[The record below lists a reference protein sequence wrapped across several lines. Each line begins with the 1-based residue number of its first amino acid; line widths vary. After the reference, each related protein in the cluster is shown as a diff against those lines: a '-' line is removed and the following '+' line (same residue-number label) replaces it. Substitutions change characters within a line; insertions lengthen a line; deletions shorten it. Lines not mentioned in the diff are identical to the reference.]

1 MVTTGW
7 VCLCS
12 GNGQRCFHE
21 NKSVASAVL
30 ATTHNGRVSRIWT
43 GLRTGIRGRGILCLR
58 SLSMGSLAL
67 MHGPSEVAS
76 VSRRGGMVLGRLALF
91 PKATCASRRNR
102 NDIQERDAIQA
113 RAIAWRTRVQISPTW
128 LMATVSDFSAEPR
141 ISLVPHSTPEG
152 PSLSPICPESGAL
165 VLVWPRARL
174 NFELVH
180 RRTASRSKKV
190 GSSDD
195 DGSTSGIGPAPT
207 TPTPATPARRAFD
220 QYQTAVG
227 PGQKCLGRFW
237 TR

>member
-1 MVTTGW
+1 MGVFVQW
-7 VCLCS
+7 ERAMLFS
-12 GNGQRCFHE
+12 RKQ
-21 NKSVASAVL
+21 
-30 ATTHNGRVSRIWT
+30 VSRVCGSRYHAQRACFPHLDWLAHGDPCSRHPLSSQPVD
-43 GLRTGIRGRGILCLR
+43 GL
-58 SLSMGSLAL
+58 LAL

-91 PKATCASRRNR
+91 PKVTCASRRNR
-102 NDIQERDAIQA
+102 NDIQERDAVQA
-113 RAIAWRTRVQISPTW
+113 RAIAWRAWAQISATW
-128 LMATVSDFSAEPR
+128 LMTTVSDFSAEPR
-141 ISLVPHSTPEG
+141 ISLVPHWTPEE
-152 PSLSPICPESGAL
+152 PSLSPIRPESGAL

-195 DGSTSGIGPAPT
+195 DGSTSGIDPAPT

-220 QYQTAVG
+220 RYQTAVG